1 MRKITIAVILFL
13 VIGALMVIKQNN
25 LDLKENS
32 EDRVSFAKKFSG
44 WIFNIGKNIK
54 DLTGEATKQEWLP
67 KENYDN
73 DTIK

>member
-1 MRKITIAVILFL
+1 MKKMTIAIILFL
-13 VIGALMVIKQNN
+13 LVGTFMIIRQNN
-25 LDLKENS
+25 LDVKENS

-44 WIFNIGKNIK
+44 WLLNIGKNIK
-54 DLTGEATKQEWLP
+54 IITGEAARQDWLP

>member
-1 MRKITIAVILFL
+1 MKKITIAIILFL
-13 VIGALMVIKQNN
+13 LVGAFMIIKQNN
-25 LDLKENS
+25 LDLKEDS
-32 EDRVSFAKKFSG
+32 KDRISFAKKFSG
-44 WIFNIGKNIK
+44 WLFNIGKNIK

>member
-1 MRKITIAVILFL
+1 MKKITIAIIIFL
-13 VIGALMVIKQNN
+13 LVGAFMIIKQNS
-25 LDLKENS
+25 LDMKES
-32 EDRVSFAKKFSG
+32 SGDRITFTKKFSG
-44 WIFNIGKNIK
+44 WLFNIGKNIK

>member
-1 MRKITIAVILFL
+1 MAVIIFL
-13 VIGALMVIKQNN
+13 LVGAFMIIKQNN
-25 LDLKENS
+25 LDVKENS

-44 WIFNIGKNIK
+44 WLFNIGKNIK

>member
-1 MRKITIAVILFL
+1 MRKITIAVVLFL
-13 VIGALMVIKQNN
+13 VIGALIIVRQNSF
-25 LDLKENS
+25 DLKENS
-32 EDRVSFAKKFSG
+32 EDRVSFAEKFSG

>member
-1 MRKITIAVILFL
+1 MEKITIAIIIFL
-13 VIGALMVIKQNN
+13 VIGAFLIVKQND
-25 LDLKENS
+25 LDLKEDS
-32 EDRVSFAKKFSG
+32 EDRISFVKKFSG
-44 WIFNIGKNIK
+44 WIVNIGKNIK